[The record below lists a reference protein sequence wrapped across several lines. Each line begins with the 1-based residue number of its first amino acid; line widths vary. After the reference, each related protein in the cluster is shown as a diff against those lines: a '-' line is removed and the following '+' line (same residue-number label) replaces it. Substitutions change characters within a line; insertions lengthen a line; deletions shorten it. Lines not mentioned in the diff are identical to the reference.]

1 MAGGMLQWLRK
12 REGMMTTPF
21 AEAGAFTP
29 YAAIGN
35 ITGQPAI
42 VLPTARRDDGLPIGV
57 HLIGRP
63 AQEGPLLALAAQVE
77 AALPWAERRPEV

>member
-1 MAGGMLQWLRK
+1 M
-12 REGMMTTPF
+12 
-21 AEAGAFTP
+21 
-29 YAAIGN
+29 GN

-42 VLPTARRDDGLPIGV
+42 VLPLEQREDGLPIGV

-77 AALPWAERRPEV
+77 AAPPWADRRPAL